1 MIASITRPLGALAA
15 LSLLAGCALGPD
27 PSARPELSLPVT
39 YVEGDAIPVG
49 EVAAR
54 AFWSDYNDPML
65 SALIAQGLNANLS
78 VQAADERIRAA
89 RAGLRGTG
97 VLASQLAGE
106 SSVATLRSDPGTG
119 AISRLESGTLSAGFV
134 LDLFGGAQRTRQAAG
149 AALLSA
155 EAGAQTARLAWIA
168 EVIAAYGNAR
178 FYQES
183 MALTRQTLAS
193 RERTVEITRGI
204 IAAGGATQFELS
216 QAQAELDL
224 ARADLPSLQAA
235 FNAQV
240 FGLALLLDR
249 PAAPLVAEMQ
259 RGSAMLRVPAT
270 PRAGVPA
277 ELLRN
282 RPDVR
287 EAEHQLQ
294 AAVARV
300 GVAEADL
307 YPSLSLIGSVASS
320 NPGTD
325 SWRFGPQLSLP
336 LLNQTALRSV
346 RDTRV
351 SEAAQAEIAW
361 RAAVSRAVNDV
372 QTAQSNLR
380 NFRQRT
386 DLMRQADQSLR
397 QAYGLAEQS
406 FADGS
411 LLLLDLLQVERS
423 RAQARLGVA
432 SAQNDAAQAW
442 AQLQIALGAGSAIR

>member
-1 MIASITRPLGALAA
+1 MTTLITRPAGALAA
-15 LSLLAGCALGPD
+15 LALLSACAMGPD
-27 PSARPELSLPVT
+27 PSVRPDLPLPAT
-39 YVEGDAIPVG
+39 YVEGDTLPGGDLAT
-49 EVAAR
+49 R
-54 AFWSDYNDPML
+54 AFWSDFNDPML
-65 SALIAQGLNANLS
+65 SALIAEGLNANLS
-78 VQAADERIRAA
+78 VRAAEERIRAA
-89 RAGLRGTG
+89 QAGLRGTG
-97 VLASQLAGE
+97 VLASQFGGE
-106 SSVATLRSDPGTG
+106 NSVATLRSDPGTG
-119 AISRLESGTLSAGFV
+119 AATRLETGTLSAGFV
-134 LDLFGGAQRTRQAAG
+134 LDLFGGGQRLREAAG

-204 IAAGGATQFELS
+204 IAAGGATRFELS

-224 ARADLPSLQAA
+224 ARADLPGLQAA

-259 RGSAMLRVPAT
+259 RGAAMLRVPAT
-270 PRAGVPA
+270 PRTGVPA
-277 ELLRN
+277 DLLRN

-307 YPSLSLIGSVASS
+307 YPSLSLIGNVSS
-320 NPGTD
+320 NNPGSD
-325 SWRFGPQLSLP
+325 SWSFGPQLSLP
-336 LLNQTALRSV
+336 LLNQGALRSV

-351 SEAAQAEIAW
+351 SEAAQAEITW
-361 RAAVSRAVNDV
+361 RGAVSQAVNDV

-386 DLMRQADQSLR
+386 DLMRRADQSL
-397 QAYGLAEQS
+397 QEAYGLAEQN

-442 AQLQIALGAGSAIR
+442 AQLQIALGAGSALR